1 MNRKE
6 KTDFLRNLL
15 INEKLAG
22 RGKYWSSEVTIDYG
36 SINVKRVDFMQFEP
50 QGVIYTS
57 DIEKAI
63 FTCYEVK
70 SCREDVFSGNGLNFL
85 GEKNYIVTTMECYKS
100 ILPDLRNGKLW
111 QHIQKCNPE
120 SSPHFGFIVPVPYMT
135 DITDEFETPTEL
147 NKDIRWEL
155 KVIYP
160 CRQGYRKKSTI
171 ELLFC
176 MLRSKKEYTL

>member
-1 MNRKE
+1 M
-6 KTDFLRNLL
+6 
-15 INEKLAG
+15 
-22 RGKYWSSEVTIDYG
+22 
-36 SINVKRVDFMQFEP
+36 
-50 QGVIYTS
+50 
-57 DIEKAI
+57 
-63 FTCYEVK
+63 
-70 SCREDVFSGNGLNFL
+70 
-85 GEKNYIVTTMECYKS
+85 
-100 ILPDLRNGKLW
+100 
-111 QHIQKCNPE
+111 
-120 SSPHFGFIVPVPYMT
+120 PVPYMT